1 MKEEFFM
8 LTRSRTLALIL
19 SLALLLTPACNARLA
34 TDAPPPATVT
44 PAAVT
49 AEASPAEL
57 VLAPVELRIGYGAQS
72 DWLGVYFTDPFSPY
86 VNAREGGPDARL
98 AAAID
103 SARQSVD
110 VAIYSLNLWS
120 IRDALLRAHKRGVTV
135 RLVIDE
141 KDAGEDAPRRL
152 FAAGIPVVAG
162 TGPGLMH
169 NQFVFIDRREVWLGS
184 ANFTLGSLYYGN
196 NHLVR
201 IRSQEMA
208 ANYTSEFEEMFS
220 EGFFG
225 PDIIR
230 NTPSPRLTINGVDFE
245 VYFSP
250 DDQPADRIVELLY
263 GAQASI
269 VFMAFS
275 FTSDDISQ
283 ALQDRFNA
291 DVTVRG
297 VMETDQVRTNEGTEY
312 DTLRQLGMIVR
323 LDGNPGDMHHKVIII
338 DERIVITG
346 SYNFS
351 RSAEERND
359 ENVLIIHT
367 RRWRASFCRNLSA
380 CSSAPSRNLFSPG
393 ATNRVTA
400 DQKGEKK

>member
-1 MKEEFFM
+1 M
-8 LTRSRTLALIL
+8 LTRSRTLAFIL
-19 SLALLLTPACNARLA
+19 SLALLLVSACIARPT

-44 PAAVT
+44 PSAVT
-49 AEASPAEL
+49 ADAPAAEFTL
-57 VLAPVELRIGYGAQS
+57 TPLEMRVGYGAES
-72 DWLGVYFTDPFSPY
+72 DWLGIYFTDPFSSY
-86 VNAREGGPDARL
+86 ANAREGGPDARL
-98 AAAID
+98 VAAID

-120 IRDALLRAHKRGVTV
+120 IRDALLRAYKRGVTV
-135 RLVIDE
+135 RLVMDE
-141 KDAGEDAPRRL
+141 KNAREDAPRRL
-152 FAAGIPVVAG
+152 VAAGIPIVSDN
-162 TGPGLMH
+162 GPGLMH
-169 NQFVFIDRREVWLGS
+169 NKFVVIDRREVWLGS
-184 ANFTLGSLYYGN
+184 ANFTLGSMYYGN

-250 DDQPADRIVELLY
+250 DDQPADRFVELLY
-263 GAQASI
+263 GAQESI
-269 VFMAFS
+269 YFLAFS
-275 FTSDDISQ
+275 FTSDEISA

-291 DVTVRG
+291 DVAVRG

-312 DTLRQLGMIVR
+312 DTFRQLGMIVR

-359 ENVLIIHT
+359 ENVLIIHSPQVA
-367 RRWRASFCRNLSA
+367 RFFLAEFERVFERAE
-380 CSSAPSRNLFSPG
+380 P
-393 ATNRVTA
+393 
-400 DQKGEKK
+400 